1 MDNSRLITK
10 YKEQISSRENTIT
23 SLTRDNVTLQS
34 NYDAATSRIKELE
47 QELETV
53 LSYRNA
59 MDKEL
64 AALEELTDGAGSPM
78 GRIKFLESGI
88 LESQVLAKM
97 ETRIAERRQRQ
108 AATLDSI
115 ATVIKRLDQKASEIE
130 EEIERERAKAANYS
144 QMLSSNKGRIN
155 NLRSEITSRRSS
167 LRGLV

>member
-1 MDNSRLITK
+1 MDNSRLITR
-10 YKEQISSRENTIT
+10 YKEQMASSEDTIT
-23 SLTRDNVTLQS
+23 SLVRSNATLQS

-47 QELETV
+47 KELETV

-78 GRIKFLESGI
+78 GRIKFLETGV
-88 LESQVLAKM
+88 LESGFLAKM
-97 ETRIAERRQRQ
+97 ESRVAERRQRQ
-108 AATLDSI
+108 AAALDSI
-115 ATVIKRLDQKASEIE
+115 AAAIERLDKKASEIE

-144 QMLSSNKGRIN
+144 QMLSSNSGRIN
-155 NLRSEITSRRSS
+155 NLRSEIKSSRSR